1 MHRSVTVWFPDTV
14 QRLAETEQEK
24 EERLEEARKKAFAE
38 KRKAH
43 YNEFSTV
50 KMGGLLGQTFD
61 DDEDEDEDEDI
72 EIVEG
77 EGKVEAVE
85 PKEGSGWTIVTSS
98 SGDQYY
104 FHAES
109 GESTWELPEDAK

>member
-1 MHRSVTVWFPDTV
+1 
-14 QRLAETEQEK
+14 
-24 EERLEEARKKAFAE
+24 
-38 KRKAH
+38 
-43 YNEFSTV
+43 
-50 KMGGLLGQTFD
+50 MGGLLGQTF
-61 DDEDEDEDEDI
+61 EDEEEDV

-85 PKEGSGWTIVTSS
+85 PREGSGWTIVTSS

-109 GESTWELPEDAK
+109 GESAWELPAGAK